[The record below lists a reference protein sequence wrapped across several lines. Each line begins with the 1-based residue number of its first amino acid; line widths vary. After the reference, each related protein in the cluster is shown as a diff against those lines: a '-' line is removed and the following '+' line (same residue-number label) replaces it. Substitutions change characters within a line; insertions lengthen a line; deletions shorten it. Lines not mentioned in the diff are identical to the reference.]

1 MIYKIICL
9 NLLNINTGQFYVN
22 YSETSRNQSRM
33 VVSYRTNGK
42 YFQNLSLVNCR
53 VKASD
58 DKIIIIKVCNIH
70 MELRD
75 REISGLGYP
84 GGSLTHNLKM
94 KLQK

>member
-42 YFQNLSLVNCR
+42 YFQNLSLV
-53 VKASD
+53 

-75 REISGLGYP
+75 REISGLGYTR
-84 GGSLTHNLKM
+84 GSLTHNLKM

>member
-53 VKASD
+53 DES
-58 DKIIIIKVCNIH
+58 
-70 MELRD
+70 
-75 REISGLGYP
+75 
-84 GGSLTHNLKM
+84 
-94 KLQK
+94 